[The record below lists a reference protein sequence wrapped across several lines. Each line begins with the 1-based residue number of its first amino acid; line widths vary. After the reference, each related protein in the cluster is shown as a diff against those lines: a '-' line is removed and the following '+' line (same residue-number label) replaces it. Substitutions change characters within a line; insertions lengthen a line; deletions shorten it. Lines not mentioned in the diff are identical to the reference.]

1 MDGGTDKPRW
11 IAESSLF
18 TEDSAMMYVVVG
30 LMGTTNGVLA
40 GAVGYFIDM
49 TVLNL
54 HAAIWFFLL
63 GWATTTAYL
72 SYKRVPSSVLA
83 VGLYFIGLFVLLQPI
98 VIYGPL
104 VAKAGETSGTAQT
117 QLLIDGWQGILWWG
131 AIAGVLALA
140 IMFTSRLL
148 KRHARRVIS
157 RRMKS
162 DPWHNADD

>member
-1 MDGGTDKPRW
+1 MRGETDTPGW

-18 TEDSAMMYVVVG
+18 TEDSAVMYVVVG
-30 LMGTTNGVLA
+30 LMGATNGLLA

-49 TVLNL
+49 TVLNM
-54 HAAIWFFLL
+54 HAAIWLFLL
-63 GWATTTAYL
+63 GWAVTTAYL
-72 SYKRVPSSVLA
+72 SYKRVPSGVLA

-104 VAKAGETSGTAQT
+104 LAEASKASGTARA

-131 AIAGVLALA
+131 LLAGVLAIA

-148 KRHARRVIS
+148 KRHARQVVS
-157 RRMKS
+157 RRVTS
-162 DPWHNADD
+162 NLWHEADD